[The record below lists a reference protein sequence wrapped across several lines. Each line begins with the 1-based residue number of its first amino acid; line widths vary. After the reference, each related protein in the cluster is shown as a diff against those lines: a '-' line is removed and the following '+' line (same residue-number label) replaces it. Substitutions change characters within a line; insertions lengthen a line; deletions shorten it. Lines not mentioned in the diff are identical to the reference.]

1 MPRNDKGG
9 QNDMNIDYQLL
20 EKQRDHLLSVLWHDF
35 KPPNQQ
41 EDAPVPLDRETGWG
55 IVHLLDD
62 LLDKDYYRKNPK
74 TFLRTKIINVDNIKE
89 KE

>member
-1 MPRNDKGG
+1 
-9 QNDMNIDYQLL
+9 MNIDYQLL

-35 KPPNQQ
+35 KPTHEQ

-62 LLDKDYYRKNPK
+62 LLDKEYYRKNPK
-74 TFLRTKIINVDNIKE
+74 TFLRTKIINVDNMKE

>member
-1 MPRNDKGG
+1 
-9 QNDMNIDYQLL
+9 MNIDYQLL

-35 KPPNQQ
+35 KPPHEQ
-41 EDAPVPLDRETGWG
+41 EDASVPLDREMGWG
-55 IVHLLDD
+55 IVGLLDD